1 MVINLACCTMVCWGL
16 FVQMHIRVAKKPL
29 PPIPSI
35 GLTTVPGALGYQ
47 FVRVEMFAASLMWAE
62 AKSGVDSE
70 LAVTYRAELADARAR
85 IDRLQRVIDASGDD
99 ALRAEADRRIA
110 QCLREYREGLTMTP
124 MERYERVKRMQEK
137 FAFGIALSAWT
148 HWVGLVRTIW
158 EFYFE

>member
-70 LAVTYRAELADARAR
+70 LAVAYRAELADARVR
-85 IDRLQRVIDASGDD
+85 IDRLQRVIDASGDAD
-99 ALRAEADRRIA
+99 LRAEAERRIA
-110 QCLREYREGLTMTP
+110 RCLSEYREGLTMTP
-124 MERYERVKRMQEK
+124 MQRYERAKRMQEETDRN
-137 FAFGIALSAWT
+137 IAERKRT
-148 HWVGLVRTIW
+148 HKERTERRIQ
-158 EFYFE
+158 EYFK